1 MIPEAQNY
9 NPLATVDDPNDPCR
23 VELTPTDECANNPCE
38 NVYYFQTNAVFPA
51 GTRAGSTDGV
61 CEEPWVCTEPNE
73 YVLNDYQCTCPQ
85 AVCGLDNIFPDVTN
99 FDLSIFLHR
108 ENTLKAHLLG
118 QIAQPT
124 TVGGCECMAS
134 WIVDDSVGCPV
145 AAATGEPVC
154 YETAST
160 SVAAD
165 ALACASVS
173 DLTTG
178 DECGAVVRAG
188 GGGPACTYGA
198 AYNGCGMDPPCD
210 GNDGG
215 VVGNSY
221 CEVVDPAACTPDGSL
236 GGLHDFCV
244 PSDHGPGA
252 IGRRLLAGLAAEM
265 GAPSNSTAA
274 AANASSSL

>member
-1 MIPEAQNY
+1 M
-9 NPLATVDDPNDPCR
+9 
-23 VELTPTDECANNPCE
+23 
-38 NVYYFQTNAVFPA
+38 
-51 GTRAGSTDGV
+51 
-61 CEEPWVCTEPNE
+61 
-73 YVLNDYQCTCPQ
+73 
-85 AVCGLDNIFPDVTN
+85 
-99 FDLSIFLHR
+99 
-108 ENTLKAHLLG
+108 
-118 QIAQPT
+118 
-124 TVGGCECMAS
+124 
-134 WIVDDSVGCPV
+134 
-145 AAATGEPVC
+145 C